1 MKLIWF
7 SETNEL
13 GTCSISL
20 TNIHRQ
26 TESDAA
32 IFSFGKVGI
41 ADKETKTLAES
52 DEVPIRNHDI
62 IYRLLE
68 DAKEYFERYLPTED
82 VVVVHGK
89 ATVQAVFD
97 VTDSSKKSVSVAG
110 LRVTDGS
117 LFKLKSKADDGG
129 VSLPCFYKVI
139 RNGEVIM
146 SEEEKVKAISLR
158 KVKEN
163 VDSVRRGDECGLG
176 LDGFNDIKEG
186 DIIEC
191 FSIEQKRGSL

>member
-1 MKLIWF
+1 MPTYYCA
-7 SETNEL
+7 E
-13 GTCSISL
+13 C
-20 TNIHRQ
+20 
-26 TESDAA
+26 DAA

-52 DEVPIRNHDI
+52 DEVSIRNHDI

-68 DAKEYFERYLPTED
+68 DAKDYFARYLPTSD

-97 VTDSSKKSVSVAG
+97 VTDSNKKSVSVAG
-110 LRVTDGS
+110 LRVIDGT
-117 LFKLKSKADDGG
+117 LFKLKSKA
-129 VSLPCFYKVI
+129 VSDKSLPLPCFYRVL
-139 RNGEVIM
+139 RNGEVIV
-146 SEEEKVKAISLR
+146 SEDEKLKAISLR
-158 KVKEN
+158 KVKED

-176 LDGFNDIKEG
+176 LDGFNDVKED

-191 FSIEQKRGSL
+191 FSIETRTGTL